1 MRGAGPSNGGAP
13 SRLPPPA
20 RAAQHSGPPVRVPL
34 VLLSLSLVVL
44 VLLPGSATARADDVP
59 AAGED
64 DGMALLRRASD
75 SARSVSFE
83 GVQLVNAGGDS
94 RLVDVVHR
102 AGEATGYRYS
112 GGARPD
118 REVVVGETPPLTKAD
133 DELLDQ
139 LAANYRV
146 TRSGTGRMCGRP
158 ATVVEARRTDGT
170 VAGRMWI
177 DRSTGLPLRRETRDH
192 SGALVHAFEF
202 VEVRVDGDPEP
213 LAAKAARAQP
223 WSEDLSDGELADLR
237 ERGWHIPE
245 RPSWNLLL
253 VRAWTKPAE
262 GGRVVHLAYSDGL
275 SVVSVFAQR
284 GRLPGGSE
292 GTGEGAPKVVKGD
305 GAGGSGTGQQRIW
318 DADGF
323 VYTAMGQA
331 PRGLLDAAA
340 DGFPDAEPLLFWAR
354 VLRGFGH
361 LSATVTE

>member
-1 MRGAGPSNGGAP
+1 MPSLP
-13 SRLPPPA
+13 SPP
-20 RAAQHSGPPVRVPL
+20 RAAQRSGLPARVPL
-34 VLLSLSLVVL
+34 VLLSLSLVFI

-59 AAGED
+59 APGED
-64 DGMALLRRASD
+64 DGMALLRRAAD

-83 GVQLVNAGGDS
+83 GVQLVNTGADA

-102 AGEATGYRYS
+102 AGEATGYRYI
-112 GGARPD
+112 GGTRPD
-118 REVVVGETPPLTKAD
+118 RAVVVGETPPLRKAD
-133 DELLDQ
+133 GVLLDQ

-146 TRSGTGRMCGRP
+146 TRAGAGRMCGRS
-158 ATVVEARRTDGT
+158 ATVLEARRADGT

-177 DRSTGLPLRRETRDH
+177 DRSTGLPLRRETRDR
-192 SGALVHAFEF
+192 SGALVHAAEF

-213 LAAKAARAQP
+213 LAAQAERARP

-245 RPSWNLLL
+245 RPSWNLRL

-292 GTGEGAPKVVKGD
+292 GTGEGAGKVVERD
-305 GAGGSGTGQQRIW
+305 GAGGTGTGQQRMW

-323 VYTAMGQA
+323 VYTAMGRV
-331 PRGLLDAAA
+331 PSGLLDAAA
-340 DGFPDAEPLLFWAR
+340 DGFPDADPLLFWAR
-354 VLRGFGH
+354 VLRGFDH
-361 LSATVTE
+361 ISATVTE